1 MEAAFASIIAAATP
15 LVFAAV
21 GETITER
28 SGVVNL
34 GVEGSLMLSAM
45 TGFAVAVTTGSTLL
59 GFVAAAL
66 VSMAA
71 AGVVAFAG
79 VRLGVSQIAV
89 GFVLTILA
97 IDLSDYL
104 GAPFVG
110 LAGPGVPS
118 LSIPALSEIPVL
130 GPVLFSQNIVVYASY
145 LLIVGAALFLYN
157 TRSGLALRGV
167 GERPEAAFARGVHVT
182 RSRILAT
189 IAGGALVG
197 VAGAAFSLDV
207 KLGWREGLTANF
219 GWIALAI
226 VIFGGWNPMRA
237 AFGAYLFG
245 VLQVVALRLQPV
257 LPGLSQVLP
266 LLPFPLM
273 ILTLVLINRPW
284 LRRLTERNPAL
295 RFLVAGPAPSA
306 LGRPFHPD

>member
-1 MEAAFASIIAAATP
+1 MEAALGSIVAAATP

-34 GVEGSLMLSAM
+34 GLEGSLMLSAM
-45 TGFAVAVTTGSTLL
+45 TGFAVAVVTESTVL

-66 VSMAA
+66 VSMVVS
-71 AGVVAFAG
+71 GVVAFAAI
-79 VRLGVSQIAV
+79 RLGVSQIAV
-89 GFVLTILA
+89 GFVLTLLA

-104 GAPFVG
+104 GAPYVG
-110 LAGPGVPS
+110 VQGPGVPQ
-118 LSIPALSEIPVL
+118 LTIPVLSEIPL
-130 GPVLFSQNIVVYASY
+130 IGPVLFSQNIVVYASY
-145 LLIVGAALFLYN
+145 LVLIGASLFLYR
-157 TRSGLALRGV
+157 TRTGLALRGV
-167 GERPEAAFARGVHVT
+167 GERPEAAFARGVPVT
-182 RSRILAT
+182 RTRVLAT
-189 IAGGALVG
+189 LAGGALVG

-245 VLQVVALRLQPV
+245 VFQVISLRLQPV

-273 ILTLVLINRPW
+273 ILTLVLVNRPW
-284 LRRLTERNPAL
+284 LRHLTERNQAL
-295 RFLVAGPAPSA
+295 RFLVAGPAPSG
-306 LGRPFHPD
+306 LGRPFRPD

>member
-1 MEAAFASIIAAATP
+1 VEAALASIVAAATP

-34 GVEGSLMLSAM
+34 GLEGSLMLSAM
-45 TGFAVAVTTGSTLL
+45 TGFAAAVVTESTIL

-66 VSMAA
+66 VSMAL
-71 AGVVAFAG
+71 AGVVAFAAI
-79 VRLGVSQIAV
+79 RLGVGQIAV
-89 GFVLTILA
+89 GFVLTLLA
-97 IDLSDYL
+97 VDLSDYL
-104 GAPFVG
+104 GAPYVG
-110 LAGPGVPS
+110 VQGPGVPQ
-118 LSIPALSEIPVL
+118 LSIPVLSEIPL
-130 GPVLFSQNIVVYASY
+130 IGPVLFSQNIVVYASY
-145 LLIVGAALFLYN
+145 LVLIGASLFLYR
-157 TRSGLALRGV
+157 TRTGLALRGV
-167 GERPEAAFARGVHVT
+167 GERPEAAFARGVPVT
-182 RSRILAT
+182 RTRVLAT
-189 IAGGALVG
+189 LAGGALVG

-226 VIFGGWNPMRA
+226 VIFGGWNPVRA

-245 VLQVVALRLQPV
+245 VLQVVSLRLQPV

-273 ILTLVLINRPW
+273 ILTLVLVNRPW
-284 LRRLTERNPAL
+284 LRRLTERNQAL
-295 RFLVAGPAPSA
+295 RFLVAGPAPSG
-306 LGRPFHPD
+306 LGRPFRPD

>member
-1 MEAAFASIIAAATP
+1 M
-15 LVFAAV
+15 
-21 GETITER
+21 
-28 SGVVNL
+28 
-34 GVEGSLMLSAM
+34 
-45 TGFAVAVTTGSTLL
+45 
-59 GFVAAAL
+59 
-66 VSMAA
+66 
-71 AGVVAFAG
+71 
-79 VRLGVSQIAV
+79 
-89 GFVLTILA
+89 
-97 IDLSDYL
+97 
-104 GAPFVG
+104 
-110 LAGPGVPS
+110 
-118 LSIPALSEIPVL
+118 L

-145 LLIVGAALFLYN
+145 LLIIGAALFLYS

-167 GERPEAAFARGVHVT
+167 GERPEAAFARGIHGDPISRPGHDRR
-182 RSRILAT
+182 RSPCRRGRCRL
-189 IAGGALVG
+189 L
-197 VAGAAFSLDV
+197 LDV

-226 VIFGGWNPMRA
+226 VIFGGWNPLRA

-295 RFLVAGPAPSA
+295 LVPG
-306 LGRPFHPD
+306 GRPGTVGAGQTLPPPTDGC